1 MEDTKPLPKHRR
13 IRKPPSHNTGK
24 NSLLHDET
32 ACSTPVPLLE
42 SSSPASSIKSSTP
55 VQPVKSLSV
64 QTVRSSLP
72 AQPVKCSSS
81 VQSVKSSVQ
90 HSSSVQPVKSSV
102 QPVKSSVQHLSVQP
116 VNSSLPIQSE
126 PEDSSI
132 QSAEVIHVSL
142 STPPPHV
149 ESSLP
154 TLVQHQPALS
164 RTNDVVAK
172 HCGIVLRHQDLNT
185 LINHNWLNDQVS
197 LYHNNM
203 SEIFHVLKLQVINYY
218 MKLVMEKH
226 DDIFIFSTFLYTKLL
241 SHGLGSV
248 FHWHKRVDFVNKWL
262 LIFLVHQE
270 AISHWC
276 LAVADVPTKQITC
289 FDSLEK
295 DNYDCLMV
303 LKNFLFKLNGHCH

>member
-1 MEDTKPLPKHRR
+1 MEDTKPLPKRRR

-24 NSLLHDET
+24 NSLSHDET

-42 SSSPASSIKSSTP
+42 PSSPASSIKSSTP

-102 QPVKSSVQHLSVQP
+102 QPVKSSVQPVKSSVQPVKSLVQHSSVQP
-116 VNSSLPIQSE
+116 VNSSLPIQSV

-154 TLVQHQPALS
+154 TPAQYQPALS
-164 RTNDVVAK
+164 RANDVVAK

-185 LINHNWLNDQVS
+185 LNNHNWLNDQVS

-203 SEIFHVLKLQVINYY
+203 SKIFHVQVINYY

-248 FHWHKRVDFVNKWL
+248 FQTAANISGPSRSNFS
-262 LIFLVHQE
+262 LVPGC
-270 AISHWC
+270 S
-276 LAVADVPTKQITC
+276 
-289 FDSLEK
+289 
-295 DNYDCLMV
+295 
-303 LKNFLFKLNGHCH
+303 

>member
-1 MEDTKPLPKHRR
+1 MEDTKPLPKRRR
-13 IRKPPSHNTGK
+13 IRKPPSHNT
-24 NSLLHDET
+24 E
-32 ACSTPVPLLE
+32 P
-42 SSSPASSIKSSTP
+42 SSPASSIKSSTP

-102 QPVKSSVQHLSVQP
+102 QPVKSSVQPVKSLVQHSSVQP
-116 VNSSLPIQSE
+116 VNSSLPIQSV

-154 TLVQHQPALS
+154 TPAQYQPALS
-164 RTNDVVAK
+164 RANDVVAK

-185 LINHNWLNDQVS
+185 LNNHNWLND
-197 LYHNNM
+197 
-203 SEIFHVLKLQVINYY
+203 QVINYY

-226 DDIFIFSTFLYTKLL
+226 DDIFIFSTFY
-241 SHGLGSV
+241 
-248 FHWHKRVDFVNKWL
+248 
-262 LIFLVHQE
+262 I
-270 AISHWC
+270 
-276 LAVADVPTKQITC
+276 
-289 FDSLEK
+289 
-295 DNYDCLMV
+295 
-303 LKNFLFKLNGHCH
+303 LNC